1 MKISIKYPGNLLTK
15 PVLKEL
21 LSFKKCSHNNL
32 AVARIFSKPLG
43 FEKATKSQS
52 ILRMKF
58 LKSPSTSEV
67 ILKSRDFKRL
77 KISQIFS
84 ILKSRDFK
92 RLKISQIFSI
102 LKSRDFKRLKI
113 SQIFS
118 ILKSRDFKRLK
129 ISQIFSIFPLCVSAS
144 PCEDNKKEKTLRKER
159 KSKPLKI

>member
-102 LKSRDFKRLKI
+102 
-113 SQIFS
+113 
-118 ILKSRDFKRLK
+118 
-129 ISQIFSIFPLCVSAS
+129 FPLCVSAS
-144 PCEDNKKEKTLRKER
+144 PCEAHKKEKTLRKER

>member
-58 LKSPSTSEV
+58 LKSPSTSKM

-92 RLKISQIFSI
+92 RLKISQIFRFSVYF
-102 LKSRDFKRLKI
+102 LFVSRRLRVRLIKKRKH
-113 SQIFS
+113 S
-118 ILKSRDFKRLK
+118 
-129 ISQIFSIFPLCVSAS
+129 
-144 PCEDNKKEKTLRKER
+144 EKKEKVNL
-159 KSKPLKI
+159 

>member
-92 RLKISQIFSI
+92 RLKISQIFYFPFV
-102 LKSRDFKRLKI
+102 SRRLRVRIIKKRKH
-113 SQIFS
+113 S
-118 ILKSRDFKRLK
+118 
-129 ISQIFSIFPLCVSAS
+129 
-144 PCEDNKKEKTLRKER
+144 EKKEKVNL
-159 KSKPLKI
+159 

>member
-1 MKISIKYPGNLLTK
+1 MKISLKYPRNLLTK

-21 LSFKKCSHNNL
+21 FSFKKCSHNNL

-102 LKSRDFKRLKI
+102 
-113 SQIFS
+113 
-118 ILKSRDFKRLK
+118 
-129 ISQIFSIFPLCVSAS
+129 FPLCVSVS